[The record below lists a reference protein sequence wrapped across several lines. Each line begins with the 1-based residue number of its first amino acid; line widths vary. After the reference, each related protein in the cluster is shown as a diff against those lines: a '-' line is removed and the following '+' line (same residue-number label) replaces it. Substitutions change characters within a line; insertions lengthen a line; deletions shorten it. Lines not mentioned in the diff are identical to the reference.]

1 MIRVSCDSCERKL
14 KLKDAAAGRQIRCP
28 DCGHPVKVP
37 ELESAY
43 DDYDD
48 DGYGDEWETERPAR
62 PRRPSPKRRAAK
74 KKRGGGRGV
83 QFNVVAAVIGGLA
96 FLCCCLPPCLLPAV
110 QQARDAARRAEF
122 KNVPAPAVEDRFALQ
137 PVFETTDGEYSAG
150 TAFAVTLPVR
160 NTPVI
165 LTAIHLFGTSG
176 ALQREIPTAQLG
188 QFVQRVHLMNAFAD
202 ERLGTA
208 TRNILIS
215 DAAPMGE
222 PSAAGDIAAFA
233 GDPGLNV
240 TALSLAQR
248 VPASGYPV
256 WVVADVQNRP
266 GQPLHRA
273 WVRSNSGGE
282 LEYAFD
288 EQLELRATSGAPVLD
303 QNGDVV
309 GIQLGGYESGMIT
322 VGIANPVDVFRQY
335 LR

>member
-1 MIRVSCDSCERKL
+1 MIRVSCDSCAKEL

-43 DDYDD
+43 DDYENGD
-48 DGYGDEWETERPAR
+48 DEWETERPAR
-62 PRRPSPKRRAAK
+62 PRRPSRKRRVAK
-74 KKRGGGRGV
+74 KKRGGVGGV
-83 QFNVVAAVIGGLA
+83 RINVVAAVIGGLA

-122 KNVPAPAVEDRFALQ
+122 KDVPAPAVGNRFALR
-137 PVFETTDGEYSAG
+137 PTFETTDGEYSAG
-150 TAFAVTLPVR
+150 TAFPVTLPGR
-160 NTPVI
+160 DTPVI

-176 ALQREIPTAQLG
+176 GLQREIPSAQLG
-188 QFVQRVHLMNAFAD
+188 QFVQRVHLMNAFGD
-202 ERLGTA
+202 ERVGTA

-215 DAAPMGE
+215 DAAPMGK
-222 PSAAGDIAAFA
+222 PSAAGDIAAFE

-240 TALSLAQR
+240 TALSLASR

-256 WVVADVQNRP
+256 WLVADVRNRP
-266 GQPLHRA
+266 GQRLHRA
-273 WVRSNSGGE
+273 WVRSNLGGE

-288 EQLELRATSGAPVLD
+288 EQLELQATSGAPVLD
-303 QNGDVV
+303 QNGDIV
-309 GIQLGGYESGMIT
+309 GIQLGGYERGIT
-322 VGIANPVDVFRQY
+322 TIGIANPVDVFRQY